1 MKVLLLVAFAITT
14 SLPFALADES
24 AMELANERGLGN
36 ESTTEESAA
45 QLADQTGNAIPTQD
59 NEESASELADQRGE
73 SINPQDT
80 EESASQLADQ
90 TGGAISTKD
99 SEESAGDLADQR
111 LGTTPTD
118 TPTDTTIPTP
128 IVESEAATAGVN
140 GTIYAAVATPDGKV
154 IIGGRFNSVDGTP
167 VANLARLNADGS
179 LDTTFL
185 ANAAGGIAGTA
196 FALALDGQGGLIV
209 GGFFNQAHGAEVK
222 NLARYLPD
230 GTLDAKFAAAGGAD
244 GKIFAIAILPQGDIV
259 IAGQFANFANQP
271 RGNVATLSATGELS
285 AANDQSVD
293 GIVRTLTTLPDGGL
307 LVGGKFQTTA
317 GPRNVLRIG
326 D

>member
-59 NEESASELADQRGE
+59 NEESASELANQRGE
-73 SINPQDT
+73 SISPQNT
-80 EESASQLADQ
+80 EESAAELADQ
-90 TGGAISTKD
+90 TGGAISTTD
-99 SEESAGDLADQR
+99 SEESAGELADQS

-118 TPTDTTIPTP
+118 TPTSTP
-128 IVESEAATAGVN
+128 VAENEAATTGVN
-140 GTIYAAVATPDGKV
+140 GSIYAAVATPDGKV
-154 IIGGRFNSVDGTP
+154 IIGGRFNGVDGTP

-196 FALALDGQGGLIV
+196 FALAIDSQGGLIV

-222 NLARYLPD
+222 NIARYLPD

-271 RGNVATLSATGELS
+271 RGNVATLSASGALA

-293 GIVRTLTTLPDGGL
+293 GIVRSLTTLPSGGV
-307 LVGGKFQTTA
+307 LVGGKFESA
-317 GPRNVLRIG
+317 PGPRNVLRIG
-326 D
+326 N